1 MNKNVVLKECKGFEE
16 DNHLYLKLVY
26 EYEDEH
32 GVCELI
38 IPKLD
43 LEIRTDYLPNILHD
57 VTTNSHDKYFV
68 DWENHIFSLSTPDVT
83 VNKNDKPSTYQNVFY
98 VVSPVKENI
107 HEMTLAEIEKK
118 LGYKI
123 KLVSEETV

>member
-43 LEIRTDYLPNILHD
+43 LEIRANALPHITCDNTTD
-57 VTTNSHDKYFV
+57 SHVNCFV
-68 DWENHIFSLSTPDVT
+68 DWGNHIFSLSTSDVT
-83 VNKNDKPSTYQNVFY
+83 VIKNGKSLTYADSFY
-98 VVSPVKENI
+98 VINTLKENP

-118 LGYKI
+118 LGYKV